1 MGPPAVGRIAVRR
14 IKVISEPTDLVPL
27 LRALDT
33 ETKREVFKELATQW
47 CPTSYIH
54 AKYGGEGD
62 EALRFFEKTKL
73 VESRFESVGG
83 APEKVYH
90 SYYAS
95 FHINCS
101 AAVQEVGE
109 ILAVASMPEAAF
121 RGLEEVILTIVG
133 EEGASARAVTEK
145 LDLPLIRLRALLK
158 RSTRLDL
165 RGHLVVKAD
174 EALSGSA
181 PAAGAR

>member
-1 MGPPAVGRIAVRR
+1 MFRWPTPMRR

-33 ETKREVFKELATQW
+33 EAKREVFKEIGTQW
-47 CPTSYIH
+47 CPTSYIQ
-54 AKYGGEGD
+54 ARYGSEGE

-73 VESRFESVGG
+73 VETRFESVGG
-83 APEKVYH
+83 SPEKVYH
-90 SYYAS
+90 SYYSS

-101 AAVQEVGE
+101 TAVQDVGE
-109 ILAVASMPEAAF
+109 ILAVASLPEPEF

-133 EEGASARAVTEK
+133 DEGASARAVTEK
-145 LDLPLIRLRALLK
+145 LNIPLIRLRSLLK

-165 RGHLVVKAD
+165 RGHMVVRTEELPKAPPPH
-174 EALSGSA
+174 A
-181 PAAGAR
+181 

>member
-1 MGPPAVGRIAVRR
+1 MRR

-33 ETKREVFKELATQW
+33 QVKREVFKELATQW
-47 CPTSYIH
+47 CPTSYIQ
-54 AKYGGEGD
+54 AKYGAEGED
-62 EALRFFEKTKL
+62 ALRFFDKTKL

-83 APEKVYH
+83 TPEKVYH

-101 AAVQEVGE
+101 TAVQEVGE
-109 ILAVASMPEAAF
+109 ILAVASMPEPEF
-121 RGLEEVILTIVG
+121 HQLEDVILTMAGG
-133 EEGASARAVTEK
+133 EGVSARAVTEK
-145 LDLPLIRLRALLK
+145 LNIPLVRLRALLK

-165 RGHLVVKAD
+165 RGHLVVRAE
-174 EALSGSA
+174 EASRT
-181 PAAGAR
+181 PAAPRA

>member
-1 MGPPAVGRIAVRR
+1 MARAGHADMSMRR

-33 ETKREVFKELATQW
+33 ETKREVFKEVAAQW
-47 CPTSYIH
+47 CPTSYIGR
-54 AKYGGEGD
+54 KYGLDGE

-73 VESRFESVGG
+73 VETKFEHVGG

-95 FHINCS
+95 FHINTTAS
-101 AAVQEVGE
+101 VQEVGQ
-109 ILAVASMPEAAF
+109 ILAVAAMPQDEF
-121 RGLEEVILTIVG
+121 ELLEDAMLDMA
-133 EEGASARAVTEK
+133 GADGVSARSVTEK
-145 LDLPLIRLRALLK
+145 LNLDQVRLKALLK

-165 RGHLVVKAD
+165 KGHVVVRAD
-174 EALSGSA
+174 
-181 PAAGAR
+181 PAHNAAAAAVPPR

>member
-1 MGPPAVGRIAVRR
+1 MRR

-54 AKYGGEGD
+54 AKYGAEGED
-62 EALRFFEKTKL
+62 ALRFFEKTKL

-83 APEKVYH
+83 TPEKVYH

-95 FHINCS
+95 FNINCT
-101 AAVQEVGE
+101 AAVQEIGE
-109 ILAVASMPEAAF
+109 ILAVASLPEPEF
-121 RGLEEVILTIVG
+121 HGLEDVILTIVG

-145 LDLPLIRLRALLK
+145 LDIPLIRLRALLK

-165 RGHLVVKAD
+165 RGHLVVKAED
-174 EALSGSA
+174 PLHQ
-181 PAAGAR
+181 RV

>member
-1 MGPPAVGRIAVRR
+1 MRR

-33 ETKREVFKELATQW
+33 ETRREVFKEVAAQW
-47 CPTSYIH
+47 CPTSYIQ
-54 AKYGGEGD
+54 AKYGPEGED
-62 EALRFFEKTKL
+62 ALRMFEKTKL

-90 SYYAS
+90 SYYAN
-95 FHINCS
+95 FHINCT

-109 ILAVASMPEAAF
+109 ILAVASMPEPQF
-121 RGLEEVILTIVG
+121 HDLEEVILTMVG
-133 EEGASARAVTEK
+133 QEGASARAVTEK
-145 LDLPLIRLRALLK
+145 LNVPLIRLRALLK

-165 RGHLVVKAD
+165 RGHLVVRAD
-174 EALSGSA
+174 EAGAASRP
-181 PAAGAR
+181 PAAPRA

>member
-1 MGPPAVGRIAVRR
+1 MRR

-33 ETKREVFKELATQW
+33 DMKREVFKELATQW
-47 CPTSYIH
+47 CPTSYIV
-54 AKYGGEGD
+54 AKYGPEGE
-62 EALRFFEKTKL
+62 EALRFFEKTRL

-101 AAVQEVGE
+101 AAVQEIGE
-109 ILAVASMPEAAF
+109 ILAVASVPETEF
-121 RGLEEVILTIVG
+121 HGLEDVILTMVG
-133 EEGASARAVTEK
+133 AEGVSARQVTEK
-145 LDLPLIRLRALLK
+145 LDIPLIRLRALLK

-165 RGHLVVKAD
+165 RGHLVVKA
-174 EALSGSA
+174 EEPSH
-181 PAAGAR
+181 